1 MMPTSVNVQTPQ
13 YNNSVYLKWFHSVI
27 LRLKDRF
34 IMKSFALKFI
44 DDLKNIIYT
53 LSEVFNQNP
62 ADLEMNLIDQR
73 LNQIDE
79 SNVLK

>member
-1 MMPTSVNVQTPQ
+1 
-13 YNNSVYLKWFHSVI
+13 
-27 LRLKDRF
+27 
-34 IMKSFALKFI
+34 MKNFALKFI

-53 LSEVFNQNP
+53 LSEVFNQNT